1 MFLGLEQ
8 KATQNLTITPQMQ
21 QALRVLQYSTLELIQ
36 EINEMLEQNPFLE
49 SEDTTLV
56 KESSTVSDSGTDSF
70 QELTSP
76 GAHKDNFSEDES
88 IIDLKA
94 DHESLRN
101 HLLRQ
106 LGCLPLTDHDRA
118 LVEWLIGSLNDQG
131 MLEESLEEIA
141 AVAPFEEDREPEDWN
156 YALKLLQSF
165 EPTGVGARNI
175 QELLLLQLNS
185 PKYTAVNPEVVSLA
199 KEIIEKHLDLLG
211 RKNFLLLKKE
221 LHCRDQAL
229 KNAVDLIASLD
240 PHPVSNWSEET
251 IKYVIPEISVVQK
264 DGIWVAQLLES
275 SLPSLKIN
283 ALYAE
288 AIRNTK
294 SDDDHKVWQGRLSEA
309 NFFLKN
315 LNQRKQTILEV
326 SSAIVRHQQEFFTHG
341 PTHMKPLVLRNIAE
355 ELGLH
360 ESTISRVTHGKYLSS
375 PRGIFELKFFFSSS
389 LPAMDG
395 NLSSR
400 AIKAELQHLIDT
412 ENPKKPYS
420 DAKLVELLKEKNID
434 VARRTISKYREQL
447 GIGSASQRKVL

>member
-199 KEIIEKHLDLLG
+199 KEI
-211 RKNFLLLKKE
+211 
-221 LHCRDQAL
+221 
-229 KNAVDLIASLD
+229 
-240 PHPVSNWSEET
+240 
-251 IKYVIPEISVVQK
+251 Y
-264 DGIWVAQLLES
+264 
-275 SLPSLKIN
+275 
-283 ALYAE
+283 
-288 AIRNTK
+288 
-294 SDDDHKVWQGRLSEA
+294 
-309 NFFLKN
+309 
-315 LNQRKQTILEV
+315 
-326 SSAIVRHQQEFFTHG
+326 
-341 PTHMKPLVLRNIAE
+341 
-355 ELGLH
+355 
-360 ESTISRVTHGKYLSS
+360 
-375 PRGIFELKFFFSSS
+375 
-389 LPAMDG
+389 
-395 NLSSR
+395 
-400 AIKAELQHLIDT
+400 
-412 ENPKKPYS
+412 
-420 DAKLVELLKEKNID
+420 
-434 VARRTISKYREQL
+434 
-447 GIGSASQRKVL
+447 